1 MATFFSQ
8 RFADKK
14 TQRGTNSST
23 TKLSNTKPQTSFFP
37 FAINN
42 IFAYFRP
49 IKISKNSKMYIKDLS
64 SCEGKEVTLQGWAA
78 NKRDSKGLVFLYL
91 RDGTGM
97 SQCVVALEVVGEEK
111 FNEAKKITL
120 ESSFS
125 ITGKVVKDEKQIGG
139 FEIQATD
146 INVISYADEFPI
158 AKKEHGV
165 DFLMDHRHLW
175 LRSQRQWAIMK
186 IRNRIIFSIHQFFQ
200 EDGFVEMD
208 APIFT
213 GNACE
218 GTSNLFESDF
228 YGDPAYLSQS
238 GQLYGEAM
246 AMAMGKIYTFG
257 PTFRAEKSKTR
268 RHLSEFW
275 MIEPEMAFYDIFQN
289 MDLIENFLRRV
300 VSDVLRD
307 CKSELEI
314 IGRDTSVLEQIV
326 KPFPRLTYDEAVR
339 IIKGEQ
345 DVEGKNSITSLEDE
359 LKTIISR
366 IEEVKK
372 EIEERE
378 EKIKTPNMKK
388 GEIGFNQAKIDKLK
402 QEQNELEEQ
411 SRNIPQWLSSARN
424 FEYGNDFGGS
434 DETVITRLFDV
445 PIMVYNWPHE
455 VKAFYLKRDPNDS
468 RFARG
473 VDVLA
478 PEGYGEIVGGGE
490 RETDEKLLREKI
502 TEHQLPMDA
511 FEWYL
516 DLRKY
521 GSVPHAGFGLG
532 LERVVTWVCK
542 LPHVRESIPFPR
554 MYGRLLP

>member
-1 MATFFSQ
+1 
-8 RFADKK
+8 
-14 TQRGTNSST
+14 
-23 TKLSNTKPQTSFFP
+23 
-37 FAINN
+37 
-42 IFAYFRP
+42 
-49 IKISKNSKMYIKDLS
+49 MYIKDLS
-64 SCEGKEVTLQGWAA
+64 LHEGKRVTLKGWVA
-78 NKRDSKGLVFLYL
+78 NKRESKGLVFIIL
-91 RDGTGM
+91 RDGSGLCQ
-97 SQCVVALEVVGEEK
+97 SVVDATQVSEEVFAQAGK
-111 FNEAKKITL
+111 LTL
-120 ESSFS
+120 ESSLELS
-125 ITGKVVKDEKQIGG
+125 GLVVKDDRQVGG
-139 FEIQATD
+139 YEIKLDDLKTIQLAID
-146 INVISYADEFPI
+146 YPI

-175 LRSQRQWAIMK
+175 LRSQRQWAIMR
-186 IRNRIIFSIHQFFQ
+186 IRNRIIYSIHQFFQ
-200 EDGFVEMD
+200 EQGFVQMD

-218 GTSNLFESDF
+218 GTSNLFETEY
-228 YGDPAYLSQS
+228 YGEPAYLSQS

-289 MDLIENFLRRV
+289 MDLIEGFLRKV
-300 VSDVLRD
+300 VTDVLHE
-307 CKSELEI
+307 CKTELEV
-314 IGRDTSVLEQIV
+314 IGRDTSVLQNIV
-326 KPFPRLTYDEAVR
+326 KPFPRLTYDEAVK

-345 DVEGKNSITSLEDE
+345 DVNGQNAITSLEVE
-359 LKTIISR
+359 LKQVLLN
-366 IEEVKK
+366 IESVNK
-372 EIEERE
+372 EIADRE
-378 EKIKTPNMKK
+378 EKIKVPGMKK

-402 QEQNELEEQ
+402 QELVDLEEQ
-411 SRNIPQWLSSARN
+411 SRNIPQWLKSARE

-434 DETVITRLFDV
+434 DETVLTRLFDV
-445 PIMVYNWPHE
+445 PIMVYNWPHA

-473 VDVLA
+473 VDTLA

-490 RETDEKLLREKI
+490 RETDEQQLIQKI
-502 TEHQLPMDA
+502 NEHQLPMEA

-516 DLRKY
+516 DLRRF
-521 GSVPHAGFGLG
+521 GSVPHSGFGLG
-532 LERVVTWVCK
+532 LERLVTWVCK